1 MGQRVGRI
9 LFSFLGV
16 VALAAAGLLV
26 PHFLT
31 PANLL
36 NVVRQSSIVGIGAVG
51 MTMVIVILGI
61 DLSIAG
67 LIALCPMVSGLLMLQ
82 GVPIAVTMIAGIIAG
97 IVMGQFNGLMVAKL
111 DVPPFIT
118 SLVVGQV
125 SQGLAL
131 IMNNGR
137 SIGGFPASYVH
148 IGNGSV
154 LGIPVSDL
162 LLLMMMGIGIFI
174 TQFTPTGNR
183 IYALGGNETVVR
195 QEGINV
201 DGLKLFVYAFSGF
214 CASIAG
220 ILLSAQLDTV
230 HPIQGD
236 PYLLDTIAA
245 CVIGGVS
252 LAGGEGRVATAVVG
266 ALVIGSVRN
275 VLDLL
280 GVHPFF
286 QNVLVGTIIILVVF
300 GSGLSRYRR
309 TSLV

>member
-9 LFSFLGV
+9 LFFLLGV
-16 VALAAAGLLV
+16 AALAAAGLLV

-36 NVVRQSSIVGIGAVG
+36 NVVRQSSIIGIGAVG

-82 GVPIAVTMIAGIIAG
+82 GVPIVISIVAGIIAG
-97 IVMGQFNGLMVAKL
+97 IGMGLFNGLMVAKL

-118 SLVVGQV
+118 TLVVGQV

-137 SIGGFPASYVH
+137 SIGGFPAYYVH
-148 IGNGSV
+148 IGNGSF

-162 LLLMMMGIGIFI
+162 LLLVMMGIGIFI

-195 QEGINV
+195 QEGINA
-201 DGLKLFVYAFSGF
+201 DGLKLFVYGFSGF
-214 CASIAG
+214 CASVAG

-236 PYLLDTIAA
+236 PYQLDTIAA

-252 LAGGEGRVATAVVG
+252 LAGGEGRVAMVVAG
-266 ALVIGSVRN
+266 ALIIGSVRN

-309 TSLV
+309 TAPV

>member
-9 LFSFLGV
+9 LFPVLGV
-16 VALAAAGLLV
+16 AAFTAAGLLV

-36 NVVRQSSIVGIGAVG
+36 NVVRQSSIIGIGAVG
-51 MTMVIVILGI
+51 MTLVIVILGI

-82 GVPIAVTMIAGIIAG
+82 GVPIVISIMAGIITG
-97 IVMGQFNGLMVAKL
+97 IVMGLFNGLMVAKL

-118 SLVVGQV
+118 TLVVGQV

-137 SIGGFPASYVH
+137 SIGGFPGSYVH

-162 LLLMMMGIGIFI
+162 LLLVMMGIGIFI

-201 DGLKLFVYAFSGF
+201 DGLKVFVYAFSGF
-214 CASIAG
+214 SASIAG

-252 LAGGEGRVATAVVG
+252 LAGGEGRVAMAVAG

-309 TSLV
+309 TVPV

>member
-9 LFSFLGV
+9 LFSLLGV
-16 VALAAAGLLV
+16 GVLAAGGLLV
-26 PHFLT
+26 ACFVS

-36 NVVRQSSIVGIGAVG
+36 NVVRQSSILGIGAVG

-82 GVPIAVTMIAGIIAG
+82 GVPIVISIVAGIIAG
-97 IVMGQFNGLMVAKL
+97 IGLRLFNGLMVAKL
-111 DVPPFIT
+111 DVPPFIPT
-118 SLVVGQV
+118 LVCGQF
-125 SQGLAL
+125 SQGLPL
-131 IMNNGR
+131 IMDNGR

-148 IGNGSV
+148 IGNGSF
-154 LGIPVSDL
+154 LGIPRSDL
-162 LLLMMMGIGIFI
+162 LLLVMMGIGIFI

-245 CVIGGVS
+245 CVIGAGR
-252 LAGGEGRVATAVVG
+252 LAGGEGGVALG
-266 ALVIGSVRN
+266 AGGRRIISV
-275 VLDLL
+275 
-280 GVHPFF
+280 
-286 QNVLVGTIIILVVF
+286 
-300 GSGLSRYRR
+300 
-309 TSLV
+309 

>member
-1 MGQRVGRI
+1 MGQRVGRF
-9 LFSFLGV
+9 LFSLLGV
-16 VALAAAGLLV
+16 AAFAAAGLLV

-36 NVVRQSSIVGIGAVG
+36 NVVRQSSIIGIGAVG

-82 GVPIAVTMIAGIIAG
+82 GVPIVISIMAGISVG
-97 IVMGQFNGLMVAKL
+97 IVMGLFNGLVVAKL

-118 SLVVGQV
+118 TLVVGQV

-137 SIGGFPASYVH
+137 SIGGFPASYVR
-148 IGNGSV
+148 IGNGSF

-162 LLLMMMGIGIFI
+162 LLLVMMGIGIFI

-214 CASIAG
+214 CASVAG

-252 LAGGEGRVATAVVG
+252 LAGGEGRVAMAVAG
-266 ALVIGSVRN
+266 ALIIGSVRN

-309 TSLV
+309 TVPV

>member
-1 MGQRVGRI
+1 MHQRVGQI
-9 LFSFLGV
+9 LLLLFGV
-16 VALAAAGLLV
+16 AVFAAAGLFV

-31 PANLL
+31 TANLL
-36 NVVRQSSIVGIGAVG
+36 NVVRQSSITGIGAVG

-82 GVPIAVTMIAGIIAG
+82 GLPMILSIFGGIIAG
-97 IVMGQFNGLMVAKL
+97 IGMGLFNGLMVAKL

-118 SLVVGQV
+118 TLVVGQV

-131 IMNNGR
+131 VMNNGR
-137 SIGGFPASYVH
+137 SIGGFPASYVY

-154 LGIPVSDL
+154 FGIPISDI
-162 LLLMMMGIGIFI
+162 LMISMMGIGIFI

-195 QEGINV
+195 QEGLNV

-214 CASIAG
+214 CASVAG

-230 HPIQGD
+230 HPIQGE
-236 PYLLDTIAA
+236 PYQLDTIAA
-245 CVIGGVS
+245 CVIGGVN
-252 LAGGEGRVATAVVG
+252 LAGGEGRVAMAVAG
-266 ALVIGSVRN
+266 ALIIGSVRN

-280 GVHPFF
+280 GVHPFY
-286 QNVLVGTIIILVVF
+286 QNVFVGTIIILVVF
-300 GSGLSRYRR
+300 ASGVSRQRR
-309 TSLV
+309 AVPV

>member
-1 MGQRVGRI
+1 MHQRVGRI
-9 LFSFLGV
+9 LFPILGV
-16 VALAAAGLLV
+16 AAFAAVGLLI

-31 PANLL
+31 AANLL

-67 LIALCPMVSGLLMLQ
+67 LIALCPMVSGLLMLH
-82 GVPIAVTMIAGIIAG
+82 GVPIVLSIIAGIISG
-97 IVMGQFNGLMVAKL
+97 IGMGLFNGLMVAKL
-111 DVPPFIT
+111 AVPPFIT
-118 SLVVGQV
+118 TLVVGQI

-131 IMNNGR
+131 IMNNGH
-137 SIGGFPASYVH
+137 SIGGFPASYVYL
-148 IGNGSV
+148 GNGSV

-162 LLLMMMGIGIFI
+162 LLIVMMAIGIFI

-195 QEGINV
+195 QEGIN
-201 DGLKLFVYAFSGF
+201 DRLKLFVYTFSGF
-214 CASIAG
+214 CVSIAG

-252 LAGGEGRVATAVVG
+252 LAGGEGRVTRAMGRPAPDHR
-266 ALVIGSVRN
+266 LVAKCPQPPGGSS
-275 VLDLL
+275 L
-280 GVHPFF
+280 F
-286 QNVLVGTIIILVVF
+286 QNVLVGTIIILVVYA
-300 GSGLSRYRR
+300 SGLSRWRR
-309 TSLV
+309 AVPA

>member
-9 LFSFLGV
+9 LFSLLGV
-16 VALAAAGLLV
+16 AALAAAGLLV

-36 NVVRQSSIVGIGAVG
+36 NVVRQSSIIGIGAVG

-82 GVPIAVTMIAGIIAG
+82 GVPIVISILAGIIAG
-97 IVMGQFNGLMVAKL
+97 IGMGLFNGLMVAKL

-118 SLVVGQV
+118 TLVVGQV

-148 IGNGSV
+148 IGNGSF

-162 LLLMMMGIGIFI
+162 LLLVMMAIGIFI

-195 QEGINV
+195 QEGINA

-252 LAGGEGRVATAVVG
+252 LAGGEGRVAMAVAG
-266 ALVIGSVRN
+266 ALIIGSVRN

-309 TSLV
+309 TVPV

>member
-1 MGQRVGRI
+1 MGQRVGRF
-9 LFSFLGV
+9 LFSLLGV
-16 VALAAAGLLV
+16 AAFAAAGLLV

-36 NVVRQSSIVGIGAVG
+36 NVVRQSSIIGIGAVG

-82 GVPIAVTMIAGIIAG
+82 GVPIVISIMAGISVG
-97 IVMGQFNGLMVAKL
+97 IVMGLFNGLVVAKL

-118 SLVVGQV
+118 TLVVGQV

-148 IGNGSV
+148 IGNGSL

-162 LLLMMMGIGIFI
+162 LLLVMMGIGIFI

-214 CASIAG
+214 CASVAG

-252 LAGGEGRVATAVVG
+252 LAGGEGRVAMAVAG
-266 ALVIGSVRN
+266 ALIIGSVRN

-280 GVHPFF
+280 GVHPFS

-300 GSGLSRYRR
+300 GSDLSRYRR
-309 TSLV
+309 TVAV

>member
-1 MGQRVGRI
+1 MGRRVDRI
-9 LFSFLGV
+9 LFPLLGV
-16 VALAAAGLLV
+16 AAFAAAGLFI
-26 PHFLT
+26 PNFLT
-31 PANLL
+31 AANLL
-36 NVVRQSSIVGIGAVG
+36 NVVRQSSIIGICAVG

-67 LIALCPMVSGLLMLQ
+67 LIALCPMVSGLLMLR
-82 GVPIAVTMIAGIIAG
+82 GVPIVISIIAGIIAG
-97 IVMGQFNGLMVAKL
+97 TGMGLFNGLMVAKL

-118 SLVVGQV
+118 TLVIGEV

-137 SIGGFPASYVH
+137 SIGGFPAAYGY

-154 LGIPVSDL
+154 LGVPLSDL
-162 LLLMMMGIGIFI
+162 LMIMMIGIGIFI
-174 TQFTPTGNR
+174 TQLTPIGNR

-201 DGLKLFVYAFSGF
+201 DGLKLFVYASSGF

-230 HPIQGD
+230 HPTQGD
-236 PYLLDTIAA
+236 PYQLDTIAA

-252 LAGGEGRVATAVVG
+252 LAGGEGRVALAVAG
-266 ALVIGSVRN
+266 ALIIGALRN

-280 GVHPFF
+280 GIHPFF

-300 GSGLSRYRR
+300 TSGLSRYRR
-309 TSLV
+309 AVVA

>member
-1 MGQRVGRI
+1 MGQRVGRF
-9 LFSFLGV
+9 LFSLLGV
-16 VALAAAGLLV
+16 AAFAAAALLV

-36 NVVRQSSIVGIGAVG
+36 NVVRQSSIIGIGAVG

-82 GVPIAVTMIAGIIAG
+82 GVPIVISIIAG
-97 IVMGQFNGLMVAKL
+97 ISVGIVMGLFNGLVVAKL

-118 SLVVGQV
+118 TLVVGQV

-137 SIGGFPASYVH
+137 SIGGFPASYVR
-148 IGNGSV
+148 IGNGSF

-162 LLLMMMGIGIFI
+162 LLLVMMGIGIFI

-214 CASIAG
+214 CASVAG

-252 LAGGEGRVATAVVG
+252 LAGGAGSAAMAVAG
-266 ALVIGSVRN
+266 ALIIGSVRN

-280 GVHPFF
+280 GVHPFS

-309 TSLV
+309 TVPV